1 MSRVTQTSG
10 TVTSATGSTS
20 SSTYAYDASSNLT
33 ILPSG
38 ATATYDQSGELV
50 SSNLPAISGQPQI
63 STTYSYNANGDRTRS
78 QISQNSGA
86 PVTETSATWNAAN
99 ELMTYTSP
107 SEAMTNAT
115 YNGLGLRTSATF
127 TTTSPSTGQTNTS
140 TENYLYD
147 STGSLP
153 SLIMD
158 SGHAYLY
165 SNSISPYEQVNLI
178 TGKVTYLITG
188 ANGSVRGVMTQNG
201 ALEASTSYDA
211 YGNPI
216 NKGGLGTY
224 TAFGFAGSYTDPT
237 GLEYML
243 NRYYDPGTG
252 QFLSVDPLV
261 DQTGQPYSYTGGDP
275 INEVDPWGTMSGP
288 SPYCGLLA
296 NLYCIFV
303 DSSVANLLFSWSAA
317 EVEVLGA
324 LQQGVSGQRFWT
336 PLGDRIPDVYNYDL
350 AMIAEVKTGTQSASQ
365 RIRGQICKD
374 VYILNNYNK
383 EDINPRPGE
392 KSKKNET
399 PVTNDAWIFLPNQ
412 SGVTNPS
419 GPLLQTLSAANIPTY
434 VVYYGD
440 FPLGNSGQLNPGY
453 TYVPST
459 VPGWVKS
466 VVGDTSVSAAG
477 SGSGVG
483 AIDIIGTGL
492 LAGAGAGAAASVGS
506 TLVDVLVGVI
516 LL

>member
-63 STTYSYNANGDRTRS
+63 STTYSYNANGDRIRS
-78 QISQNSGA
+78 QISQNSGTH
-86 PVTETSATWNAAN
+86 VTETSATWNAAN

-188 ANGSVRGVMTQNG
+188 ANGSVRGVMTQN
-201 ALEASTSYDA
+201 
-211 YGNPI
+211 
-216 NKGGLGTY
+216 
-224 TAFGFAGSYTDPT
+224 
-237 GLEYML
+237 
-243 NRYYDPGTG
+243 
-252 QFLSVDPLV
+252 
-261 DQTGQPYSYTGGDP
+261 
-275 INEVDPWGTMSGP
+275 
-288 SPYCGLLA
+288 
-296 NLYCIFV
+296 
-303 DSSVANLLFSWSAA
+303 
-317 EVEVLGA
+317 
-324 LQQGVSGQRFWT
+324 
-336 PLGDRIPDVYNYDL
+336 YDL
-350 AMIAEVKTGTQSASQ
+350 KMIAEVKTGTQSASQ

-374 VYILNNYNK
+374 VYILNNYNNK
-383 EDINPRPGE
+383 NINPRPGE
-392 KSKKNET
+392 GSKKNET

-419 GPLLQTLSAANIPTY
+419 GPLLQALSAANIPTC

-440 FPLGNSGQLNPGY
+440 FPLGSLGELNSGYAYAYNPG
-453 TYVPST
+453 T
-459 VPGWVKS
+459 VPDWLDKVIHTG
-466 VVGDTSVSAAG
+466 VV
-477 SGSGVG
+477 
-483 AIDIIGTGL
+483 
-492 LAGAGAGAAASVGS
+492 AGAAGASIGS
-506 TLVDVLVGVI
+506 IIWGVI
-516 LL
+516 VGIGEDTQKVGDLGFG